1 MRVQENNKDLSYGRK
16 LFSTTKDMIA
26 FLTQY
31 VYGLGHSN
39 RTKLIAEETAKYHDV
54 LIIEAV
60 FRPPLNY
67 NVPVDKVF

>member
-1 MRVQENNKDLSYGRK
+1 
-16 LFSTTKDMIA
+16 MIA

-39 RTKLIAEETAKYHDV
+39 RTKLIAEETAKNHDV

-60 FRPPLNY
+60 FNHLSTIKFLSISFLKICMPPNGTNLS
-67 NVPVDKVF
+67 VFVNERKND